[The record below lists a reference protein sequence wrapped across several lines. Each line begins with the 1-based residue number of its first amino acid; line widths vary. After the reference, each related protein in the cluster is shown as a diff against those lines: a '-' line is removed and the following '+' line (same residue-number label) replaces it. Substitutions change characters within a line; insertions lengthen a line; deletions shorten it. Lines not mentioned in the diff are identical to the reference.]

1 LNCQTWWNRTPSL
14 ALEFNRYPKQCARAD
29 DRAAWIELGAV
40 PTLPRVPV
48 VDRALTLAGYGSM
61 LSQ

>member
-1 LNCQTWWNRTPSL
+1 M